1 MKEKVNY
8 RSPGEFWYKDDK
20 RRKKRFEKSRNRSD
34 ENIADGSKKCPK
46 RQLGNLRAASDAAV
60 PRLAKRDSTILADS
74 VSNTFLSVSK
84 TNNSSSSADDFY
96 DAEETIEAGDFTATQ
111 KSDEIRIH
119 FTTDNDGSF
128 SAIFDGGHDG
138 KRFHIGRPDW
148 EKYGVDMKILS
159 ASGGIISIVMAC
171 GEKLSYLMSNN
182 ECAGGGDSTNN
193 APEMVNCDAQTSVV
207 LGANEITETEE
218 MSFLSSVVKFKTES
232 LMEPPLDS
240 LTEVEIHDILQDT
253 AGDISHFSGSATS
266 SCSSINSRVHGTT
279 VELGEESYT
288 NSTPHYSSAF
298 SSQAEK
304 SAGGL
309 QKSCTENWS
318 DEQKLSAV
326 QNLVNQLRIMLED
339 EILEGTDSSE
349 NSAAFAPLT
358 KAKSDSILVLKS
370 MNNSSHEEPES
381 SANLSMV
388 CVAHSPKSS
397 EHSTNQ
403 MDSISE
409 ELETEEEAQ
418 YDSPATGVQS
428 DTAHKICTKPSG
440 EELEYPERP
449 MTSAADAVT
458 SMRQALKPISDQIN
472 VIKTKMIGMNI
483 QPRTSQSKFVEEV
496 LSQISLLERQFAPN
510 SSKRMRILSTE
521 PEDFTSQSSYDPRDG
536 SEYFFQPSSSM
547 RSLVI
552 FPDKRVDG
560 SCAQTSEMSL
570 TRSSILSDPD
580 ELSSA
585 QRNKQCMLLTIKPY
599 TKKETSGARIDDTY
613 VLVPLKNF
621 IDKPSSP
628 LDVNK
633 DKNDFLV
640 LHPPDESKKRRK
652 RHFAGDA
659 VKAVVKKLH
668 KFNHTGYPRVRK
680 RRRTNYVQQNL
691 NQLSDHGP
699 ERKKRN
705 DFINDPEQPII
716 LLAAPK
722 TKRKKSLKAHDLA
735 TEFDDANGIENLPK
749 ITMES
754 DDLGSKMYHRQNVV
768 SKHRKKNDPV
778 NITMHISNLI
788 PSSDVDNTRIT
799 NSGKLYKNGCL
810 KFSIQLEKP
819 PAGCADDNTC
829 PCGMCLSRKA
839 SRSRLERDFSNSDL
853 PDPQTLETWLSNGS
867 INCGQLKK
875 LKMERTRVNGSIGI
889 VLKSRIGTKLQKKF
903 FIYTFTQNH
912 FLNKAPSSRLQSHTE
927 IRAGA
932 FQATIITWRR
942 AYLPSKRCNVPQGK
956 DILADIRP
964 RH

>member
-1 MKEKVNY
+1 MLHLDNLITL
-8 RSPGEFWYKDDK
+8 FIIFCAFFQKDDK

-60 PRLAKRDSTILADS
+60 PRLVKRESRILADS

-96 DAEETIEAGDFTATQ
+96 DAEETLEAGDFTATQ

-193 APEMVNCDAQTSVV
+193 APEMVNCDAQTSVI
-207 LGANEITETEE
+207 LGADEITETEE

-240 LTEVEIHDILQDT
+240 LTEVEPHDILQDT

-266 SCSSINSRVHGTT
+266 SCSSMNSRVHGTT

-349 NSAAFAPLT
+349 NSAVFAPLT

-428 DTAHKICTKPSG
+428 DTAQKICTKPSG
-440 EELEYPERP
+440 EELEHPERP

-570 TRSSILSDPD
+570 TRSSIVSDPD

-585 QRNKQCMLLTIKPY
+585 QRNKQW
-599 TKKETSGARIDDTY
+599 
-613 VLVPLKNF
+613 F
-621 IDKPSSP
+621 
-628 LDVNK
+628 
-633 DKNDFLV
+633 
-640 LHPPDESKKRRK
+640 
-652 RHFAGDA
+652 
-659 VKAVVKKLH
+659 
-668 KFNHTGYPRVRK
+668 
-680 RRRTNYVQQNL
+680 
-691 NQLSDHGP
+691 
-699 ERKKRN
+699 
-705 DFINDPEQPII
+705 
-716 LLAAPK
+716 
-722 TKRKKSLKAHDLA
+722 
-735 TEFDDANGIENLPK
+735 
-749 ITMES
+749 
-754 DDLGSKMYHRQNVV
+754 
-768 SKHRKKNDPV
+768 
-778 NITMHISNLI
+778 
-788 PSSDVDNTRIT
+788 
-799 NSGKLYKNGCL
+799 
-810 KFSIQLEKP
+810 
-819 PAGCADDNTC
+819 
-829 PCGMCLSRKA
+829 
-839 SRSRLERDFSNSDL
+839 
-853 PDPQTLETWLSNGS
+853 
-867 INCGQLKK
+867 
-875 LKMERTRVNGSIGI
+875 
-889 VLKSRIGTKLQKKF
+889 
-903 FIYTFTQNH
+903 
-912 FLNKAPSSRLQSHTE
+912 
-927 IRAGA
+927 
-932 FQATIITWRR
+932 
-942 AYLPSKRCNVPQGK
+942 
-956 DILADIRP
+956 
-964 RH
+964 